1 VSRLDDVFEL
11 VSISSLSHH
20 ESALAT
26 HVEIVLRANANLDV
40 ERVGDN
46 VVARTTGHHA
56 ARVIVAGHLDTV
68 PGDPSVAQIQGDEL
82 IGLGACD
89 MKGSLAVMLA
99 LALDETPRSV
109 EVTWIFYAR
118 EEISRTESG
127 LGELIELRPDL
138 VRGDVA
144 ILAEPTAGAVEA
156 GCQGTLRVR
165 VDMAGRRAH
174 TARPFTG
181 RNAIHRVASVIDRIA
196 KYEPRTV
203 VLDGVEFHEQLQVVF
218 VEGGVA
224 ANVVPDAAT
233 VTINHRVAPDRSHD
247 DAVAWLRSYLDDLM
261 EEGDEF
267 TVVDWAPSAKPML
280 TNERLDALVALTST
294 APRGK
299 WGWTDVATFQELSI
313 PATNFGAGDPLLAH
327 RSDEKISR
335 EELEI
340 FERVLRA
347 WLS

>member
-1 VSRLDDVFEL
+1 MSRLEDVYEL
-11 VSISSLSHH
+11 VSISSLSRH

-26 HVEIVLRANANLDV
+26 HVEGVLRTNQSLDV

-46 VVARTTGHHA
+46 VVARTTGHRA
-56 ARVIVAGHLDTV
+56 TRVIVAGHLDTV
-68 PGDPSVAQIQGDEL
+68 PGDPRAAVMEGNEL

-118 EEISRTESG
+118 EEISRKESG
-127 LGELIELRPDL
+127 LVELIELRPDL
-138 VRGDVA
+138 LRGDVA

-174 TARPFTG
+174 TARPFAG
-181 RNAIHRVASVIDRIA
+181 RNAIHRVAEVISRVA
-196 KYEPRTV
+196 HYEPRTV
-203 VLDGVEFHEQLQVVF
+203 VLDGVEYAEQLQVVF

-233 VTINHRVAPDRSHD
+233 ITINHRVAPDRSPEE
-247 DAVAWLRSYLDDLM
+247 AVAWLRSYLDDLM
-261 EEGDEF
+261 VEGDAF
-267 TVVDWAPSAKPML
+267 SVLDWAPSAQPML
-280 TNERLDALVALTST
+280 SHERLNALVALTSRP
-294 APRGK
+294 ARAK
-299 WGWTDVATFQELSI
+299 WGWTDVATFQELAI

-327 RSDEKISR
+327 RSDEKITGD
-335 EELEI
+335 ELEA
-340 FERVLRA
+340 FETVLRA

>member
-1 VSRLDDVFEL
+1 VSRLDDVYEL
-11 VSISSLSHH
+11 VAIGSLSHH

-26 HVEIVLRANANLDV
+26 HVEGVLRANPSLDV

-56 ARVIVAGHLDTV
+56 TRVIVAGHLDTV
-68 PGDPSVAQIQGDEL
+68 PGDPNLAVIHGDEL

-99 LALDETPRSV
+99 LALDEIPRSV
-109 EVTWIFYAR
+109 EVSWIFYAR
-118 EEISRTESG
+118 EEISRKESG
-127 LGELIELRPDL
+127 LVELIELRPDL

-165 VDMAGRRAH
+165 VDMVGRRAH

-181 RNAIHRVASVIDRIA
+181 QNAIHRVAAVISRVA
-196 KYEPRTV
+196 QYESRNV
-203 VLDGVEFHEQLQVVF
+203 VLDGVEYGEQLQVVF

-233 VTINHRVAPDRSHD
+233 ITINHRVAPDRTHD
-247 DAVAWLRSYLDDLM
+247 QAVAWLRSYLDDLL

-267 TVVDWAPSAKPML
+267 TVEDWAPSALPML
-280 TNERLDALVALTST
+280 TNERLGALVELSNMPA
-294 APRGK
+294 RGK
-299 WGWTDVATFQELSI
+299 WGWTDVATFQELAI

-327 RSDEKISR
+327 RSDEKITR
-335 EELEI
+335 GELEL